1 MYIYLYSCNML
12 QRIESFQFQTT
23 STRAYAH
30 MRLSRPPLR
39 GNDQRSTY
47 RFDFDFSTNGKT
59 LRRKFSSIV
68 RKPIETSFPVFS
80 LSVTVSRPVERAR
93 SKRQRR
99 RDASIRH
106 AATTTVVANA
116 WWKKKKKI
124 WKKKKKRKSRGKK
137 RKKEKSTCPL
147 SERTSRGRNT
157 PSRSS
162 VELVCRES
170 ERFD

>member
-1 MYIYLYSCNML
+1 ML

-116 WWKKKKKI
+116 WWKKKKKNGKRR
-124 WKKKKKRKSRGKK
+124 KKGKVGG
-137 RKKEKSTCPL
+137 KKEKKRNPRVHFPR
-147 SERTSRGRNT
+147 ERVVDVIHLRGRRWN
-157 PSRSS
+157 SFVANRSVS
-162 VELVCRES
+162 IN
-170 ERFD
+170 FAY